1 MRLFRA
7 GLILTLLAGTAALA
21 EAQVEHPWLIRARG
35 LAVIPNSSDDVAG
48 ATIDV
53 GNGYSAEI
61 DVNYRFSKLLAAEL
75 VLATAAHEVTISAPG
90 TGDVSAGS
98 VHILPP
104 SLLVQVHP
112 FSGGKFDPYVG
123 AGGNLTFFYANTG
136 ALDLLDF
143 STSFGWAVQG
153 GFDYKLGE
161 RGLFN
166 VDLKYVA
173 LATDL
178 EAGGSKVGELKVNPI
193 LVGVGFGYRF

>member
-21 EAQVEHPWLIRARG
+21 EAQVEYPWLIRARG
-35 LAVIPNSSDDVAG
+35 LAVLPNASDDVAG

-75 VLATAAHEVTISAPG
+75 VLATAAHEVTISSGG
-90 TGDVSAGS
+90 TEASVGS

-104 SLLVQVHP
+104 SLLVQLHP
-112 FSGGKFDPYVG
+112 LSDGKFDPYVG

-161 RGLFN
+161 RGVFN
-166 VDLKYVA
+166 VDVKYVA

-178 EAGGSKVGELKVNPI
+178 ESGGSSVGTLDVNPI